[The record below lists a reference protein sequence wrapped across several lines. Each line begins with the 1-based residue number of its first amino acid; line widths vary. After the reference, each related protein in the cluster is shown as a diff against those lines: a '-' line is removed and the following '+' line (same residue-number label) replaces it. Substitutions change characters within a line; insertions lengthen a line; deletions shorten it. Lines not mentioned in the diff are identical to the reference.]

1 MKIKFATLALLAAI
15 LPGTILAQ
23 NNDNFYS
30 GIKQSFTQE
39 DKKFNDWAIQQELVF
54 LWFSQQI

>member
-23 NNDNFYS
+23 NNDKFYS
-30 GIKQSFTQE
+30 GDKNNPFTQ
-39 DKKFNDWAIQQELVF
+39 
-54 LWFSQQI
+54 